1 MTTVTLIGSGTVF
14 NPATDDGN
22 SYIFTDGS
30 ELSFDSPG
38 MNFVGGLSI
47 TNTNPLNSFGIEGAI
62 NQNFDDAPPG
72 TPPVNVEV
80 QGRLQISGDLG
91 NEAELDDSM
100 QPGTTLTVDGNST
113 FTYGGQFDVVA
124 LDNPGTPADTTV
136 QLNGTVTLSPLGT
149 NTLDLSQNNVVG
161 GTVIVSGENDRVE
174 LGGDQ
179 SGTELTPASG
189 GFLMDSTGNTWTLT
203 PTGVVAENGTAVP
216 GGSGTSA
223 LAIVSNVIY
232 GQDATSGSW
241 YTYSTTNQ
249 SWTSSTP
256 PILTATGAGTD
267 AGTDFVLEG
276 GIVSVGGLNAFHG
289 TIGPLPPSSTYNG
302 SAALAMGPFAEV
314 EIQNAFQAASASFDT
329 TTGTLS
335 FLDASKNDIG
345 DWHFAGDASGLTL
358 NTFAGGTLILADQPG
373 SHEGNIPITFH
384 G

>member
-1 MTTVTLIGSGTVF
+1 MTTVTLTGSGTVF

-30 ELSFDSPG
+30 EMSFDSPG
-38 MNFVGGLSI
+38 MNFVGSLSI

-62 NQNFDDAPPG
+62 NQNLDDAPPG

-80 QGRLQISGDLG
+80 LGGLQISGDLG
-91 NEAELDDSM
+91 NNAELDDSM

-113 FTYGGQFDVVA
+113 FDFGGQFDVVA
-124 LDNPGTPADTTV
+124 LDNPGTPADTSV
-136 QLNGTVTLSPLGT
+136 QLNGTTTLSALGS
-149 NTLDLSQNNVVG
+149 NTLDLSQNNVTG
-161 GTVIVSGENDRVE
+161 GTVIVNGENDGVE
-174 LGGDQ
+174 LGGGQ
-179 SGTELTPASG
+179 SGTKLTPTTG
-189 GFLMDSTGNTWTLT
+189 GFLTDGSGNTWTLT
-203 PTGVVAENGTAVP
+203 ATGVVAENGTVVP

-232 GQDATSGSW
+232 GQDANSGSW
-241 YTYSTTNQ
+241 YTYSTANQ
-249 SWTSSTP
+249 YWASSAA
-256 PILTATGAGTD
+256 PILTASGAGTD
-267 AGTDFVLEG
+267 TGTDFVLDG
-276 GIVSVGGLNAFHG
+276 GTLSVGGLNAFHG

-302 SAALAMGPFAEV
+302 SAPLAMGPFAEV
-314 EIQNAFQAASASFDT
+314 AIQNAFQAASASFDT

-358 NTFAGGTLILADQPG
+358 NMFAGGTVILADQPG
-373 SHEGNIPITFH
+373 SHGGNIPITFH